1 MPNIG
6 QVHWHEGLFLQPH
19 HLQANQ
25 RMLLDSFVA
34 ERKLCFPYPYGVIDA
49 KISAD
54 ALENL
59 LVRFDRLRVVL
70 PSGVEVNVPENA
82 DLPAL
87 DIKQPFS
94 QGGGSFTVY
103 LGVPLY
109 YPGRGNAVEMSGK
122 DDWRTKRL
130 YRVAETTLADEN
142 TGENPQ
148 PMLTRRVNARLML
161 EDDDTTDLEVIPL
174 IRISHAT
181 GDDVGMPKQDGA
193 FIPACF
199 TLSGSPKLRDDLRN
213 LADAIEA
220 SRKELV
226 LQLARG
232 GFAIDTMRG
241 VQFEQMMRLRTLNK
255 FSGRLPS
262 LVAAPGATPFQ
273 LYLELRECLG
283 ELAALHPDRDL
294 FEVSRYDHDNPAVAF
309 EELNQRI
316 RGLLRGAV
324 AARFLKL
331 DFAREQKMLT
341 AALTDEHLNVPN
353 DYFIAIK
360 TREDAKAVA
369 TLVEDA
375 DKFKLMAKSLIAQ
388 RIWGIKLTEERH
400 PPLELPSATGLHYF
414 RLNRS
419 ESQRMWD
426 RIRDEKGMAIRW
438 PDIDTSD
445 FAITLYMTVPSD
457 K

>member
-34 ERKLCFPYPYGVIDA
+34 ERKLCFPYAYGVIDA

-109 YPGRGNAVEMSGK
+109 YPGRGNTVEVTGK
-122 DDWRTKRL
+122 DDWRTKRV

-193 FIPACF
+193 FIPA
-199 TLSGSPKLRDDLRN
+199 
-213 LADAIEA
+213 
-220 SRKELV
+220 
-226 LQLARG
+226 
-232 GFAIDTMRG
+232 
-241 VQFEQMMRLRTLNK
+241 
-255 FSGRLPS
+255 
-262 LVAAPGATPFQ
+262 
-273 LYLELRECLG
+273 
-283 ELAALHPDRDL
+283 
-294 FEVSRYDHDNPAVAF
+294 
-309 EELNQRI
+309 
-316 RGLLRGAV
+316 
-324 AARFLKL
+324 
-331 DFAREQKMLT
+331 
-341 AALTDEHLNVPN
+341 
-353 DYFIAIK
+353 
-360 TREDAKAVA
+360 
-369 TLVEDA
+369 
-375 DKFKLMAKSLIAQ
+375 
-388 RIWGIKLTEERH
+388 
-400 PPLELPSATGLHYF
+400 
-414 RLNRS
+414 
-419 ESQRMWD
+419 
-426 RIRDEKGMAIRW
+426 
-438 PDIDTSD
+438 
-445 FAITLYMTVPSD
+445 
-457 K
+457 